1 MMNDATPLFS
11 KKIKMRLSEGETLLA
26 IEDLFEYLQQS
37 HPELVNE
44 AVMFKQQFL
53 TIEREKRN
61 GILAFDQYQLALNR
75 INNNILYF
83 IDQLPH
89 LIQNDAPVKPKKNN
103 KGKLL
108 HDIPNRMPLGVAT
121 KCTIRIAEDE
131 ALLLEGFEK
140 TPNTELEDIPIKE
153 IMEVEL
159 IDVSG
164 ENKFE
169 IRSLNSAEQT
179 LDPSDYT
186 QWLFFVKPL
195 SDGTHTLFLKV
206 SAIHFIN
213 NKERKREIVLEKE
226 VSVATNVEE
235 LLTEKA
241 QERKWEDTQIRVS
254 STEDKPATIGKTADR
269 GFYKIMGLN
278 FSLTV
283 LLLLVGALSLSTVA
297 MTYSFLKWK
306 SSKQPEEKQEI
317 PVQEKKTEPVKKD
330 LNIVPEDTITVEEEP
345 EPVKKQAEVIKEE
358 VIEEDTTLT
367 AEEKRLQYQREIVAK
382 AKKSGYKLID
392 EISPGDSVSLGNN
405 ITIKITTSG
414 FKRGEIDFWI
424 SDKYNIKPRHIDG
437 KTYYF
442 EIKSTTKTFDF
453 IVKDTDSGNQ
463 IQQPIQG
470 NRNHDWT
477 IKRRVG
483 GFGAD

>member
-1 MMNDATPLFS
+1 M
-11 KKIKMRLSEGETLLA
+11 
-26 IEDLFEYLQQS
+26 
-37 HPELVNE
+37 
-44 AVMFKQQFL
+44 
-53 TIEREKRN
+53 
-61 GILAFDQYQLALNR
+61 
-75 INNNILYF
+75 
-83 IDQLPH
+83 
-89 LIQNDAPVKPKKNN
+89 
-103 KGKLL
+103 
-108 HDIPNRMPLGVAT
+108 
-121 KCTIRIAEDE
+121 
-131 ALLLEGFEK
+131 
-140 TPNTELEDIPIKE
+140 
-153 IMEVEL
+153 
-159 IDVSG
+159 
-164 ENKFE
+164 
-169 IRSLNSAEQT
+169 
-179 LDPSDYT
+179 
-186 QWLFFVKPL
+186 KPL

-235 LLTEKA
+235 LLAGKA

-254 STEDKPATIGKTADR
+254 STEEKSDTIGKPTDR
-269 GFYKIMGLN
+269 SFYKIMGLN

-297 MTYSFLKWK
+297 MTYTFFKWK
-306 SSKQPEEKQEI
+306 SSKQPEEQEEI
-317 PVQEKKTEPVKKD
+317 PVQEEKPEPVKKD
-330 LNIVPEDTITVEEEP
+330 LIIVQEDTTAFEEEP
-345 EPVKKQAEVIKEE
+345 EPIKNQPE
-358 VIEEDTTLT
+358 VIEVDTPLIV
-367 AEEKRLQYQREIVAK
+367 EEKRLQYQREIVAE

-392 EISPGDSVSLGNN
+392 EITPGDSVSLGDN

-424 SDKYNIKPRHIDG
+424 SDKYNIKPRYIDG

-453 IVKDTDSGNQ
+453 VVKDTDSGNQ
-463 IQQPIQG
+463 LQQSIQG